1 MHSYAHNLI
10 MPKTAENDVFAPHPG
25 RAEKPLRVAQS
36 THKAV
41 NCAPHSVHL
50 HCGRAGWRGS
60 RLVTGNFCRQLLST
74 LSRESK
80 NASFCRSIGPF
91 TGNHIDSVE
100 VADKT
105 LELNELLDDIG
116 AVTVLTGAG
125 VSTGSGIP
133 DYRDRDGQWKSA
145 PPMQFA
151 EFAGSDTAR
160 QRYWARSYVG
170 WQRFGTARPN
180 PAHHALAKLEAAGKV
195 DTVITQNVDRL
206 HSRAGSENVIDLH
219 GDLGKV
225 RCIDCNETSLR
236 HTFQR
241 ELKAANPD
249 WHAQVFRYRP
259 DGDVELAEDSH
270 TSFTVPGCTR
280 CGGRIKPD
288 VVMFGESVPKGRV
301 EDAMSAVDRSDAL
314 LIAGS
319 SLMVFSGFR
328 FARRAHETGKP
339 IAIVNRGKTRADELA
354 TVKVDADC
362 GEILSQ
368 LCSRDTAD
376 ARSA

>member
-1 MHSYAHNLI
+1 MTDITS
-10 MPKTAENDVFAPHPG
+10 
-25 RAEKPLRVAQS
+25 
-36 THKAV
+36 
-41 NCAPHSVHL
+41 
-50 HCGRAGWRGS
+50 
-60 RLVTGNFCRQLLST
+60 
-74 LSRESK
+74 
-80 NASFCRSIGPF
+80 
-91 TGNHIDSVE
+91 
-100 VADKT
+100 
-105 LELNELLDDIG
+105 ELNELLSDVG
-116 AVTVLTGAG
+116 TVTVLTGAG

-133 DYRDRDGQWKSA
+133 DYRDRDGEWKNA
-145 PPMQFA
+145 PPMQYS
-151 EFAGSDTAR
+151 EFAGSDAAR
-160 QRYWARSYVG
+160 RRYWARSYVG

-225 RCIDCNETSLR
+225 RCIDCSDTSLR

-249 WHAQVFRYRP
+249 WHAHVFRYRP

-270 TSFTVPGCTR
+270 ANFTVPGCLR

-288 VVMFGESVPKGRV
+288 VVMFGESVPKDRV
-301 EDAMSAVDRSDAL
+301 EDAMSAVDRTDAL
-314 LIAGS
+314 LVAGS

-339 IAIVNRGKTRADELA
+339 IAIINRGKTRADDIA

-362 GEILSQ
+362 GDVLSQ
-368 LCSRDTAD
+368 LD
-376 ARSA
+376 ARIEIGAVSA